1 MKQYNVCVVGIGA
14 VGTEMVRLLKK
25 RNFPMKSLTILA
37 RSERVEV
44 IDGEPVQVKVASPE
58 AFDGMD
64 FRLSLPGPR
73 GPRVPRRPWVG
84 KRSSA
89 GAWSLTTVMIS
100 AWTPKSRW
108 SFRRSIRRR

>member
-64 FRLSLPGPR
+64 FAFLCRDR
-73 GPRVPRRPWVG
+73 RAPRVPRRPWVG

-89 GAWSLTTVMIS
+89 GAWSLITAMIS
-100 AWTPKSRW
+100 AWTPRFRW
-108 SFRRSIRRR
+108 SSRRSIRMR

>member
-44 IDGEPVQVKVASPE
+44 IDGEPV
-58 AFDGMD
+58 
-64 FRLSLPGPR
+64 
-73 GPRVPRRPWVG
+73 
-84 KRSSA
+84 
-89 GAWSLTTVMIS
+89 
-100 AWTPKSRW
+100 
-108 SFRRSIRRR
+108 